1 MSFSDLGLNA
11 DLCQQLANNSYFEP
25 TAVQLAAIPAIL
37 AGKDVMAKAQTG
49 SGKTAAFCLP
59 VIQALT
65 NQRQPLSAKQIQA
78 VILAP
83 TRELAQQISA
93 SLESYLSNEQL
104 NHQLAYGGVTIEP
117 QIAYLA
123 AGANILVA
131 TPGRLLDLLIN
142 QHISINA
149 LRFLILDEADRLLD
163 MGFADDIKRILS
175 FTENKPQTLLF
186 SATFDDRFFKFGKP
200 MVNQQAVIDVQAQAN
215 KPADIEQRVYEI
227 DQQKKLAAACHL
239 LQQQQWPQALLFVRS
254 KKTADAVTNDLNE
267 QGINSVAIHGDKSQ
281 TKREQALQSF
291 IASDAQVLVATDVA
305 ARGIHIPQLPVVI
318 NYQLPHQAED
328 YIHRIG
334 RTGRAGAKGLAIS
347 LLAVDE
353 KHLMEAIQALL
364 PEPPLRQWLPGFEPN
379 LDADFSASKQGKKGK
394 GRGKRRR

>member
-1 MSFSDLGLNA
+1 MSFSDLGLSN
-11 DLCQQLANNSYFEP
+11 DLCQQLADNNYQLP
-25 TAVQLAAIPAIL
+25 TDIQVAAIPAIL

-59 VIQALT
+59 VVQTLISKQ
-65 NQRQPLSAKQIQA
+65 QPLAAKHVQA

-83 TRELAQQISA
+83 TRELAQQIAA
-93 SLESYLSNEQL
+93 SLESYLPNGQL
-104 NHQLAYGGVTIEP
+104 KHQLAYGGVAIEP
-117 QIAYLA
+117 QITNLA
-123 AGANILVA
+123 AGVDILVA

-149 LRFLILDEADRLLD
+149 LRILILDEADRLLD
-163 MGFADDIKRILS
+163 MGFADDIKRIVS
-175 FTENKPQTLLF
+175 FTDAKPQTLLF

-200 MVNQQAVIDVQAQAN
+200 LVNQQVVIDVEDEAG

-227 DQQKKLAAACHL
+227 DQQKKLAATCHL
-239 LQQQQWPQALLFVRS
+239 LKQQQWAQALLFVRS
-254 KKTADAVTNDLNE
+254 KKTADAVCHDLNQ

-281 TKREQALQSF
+281 AKREQALQNF
-291 IASDAQVLVATDVA
+291 IANDAQVLVATDVA

-353 KHLMEAIQALL
+353 KHLMEAIQEVL
-364 PEPPLRQWLPGFEPN
+364 PEQPLRQWLPGFEPN
-379 LDADFSASKQGKKGK
+379 LDADFSANKKSKKGN

>member
-1 MSFSDLGLNA
+1 MSFSDLGLSN
-11 DLCQQLANNSYFEP
+11 DLCQQLADNNYQLP
-25 TAVQLAAIPAIL
+25 TSIQLAAIPAIL

-59 VIQALT
+59 VIETLVA
-65 NQRQPLSAKQIQA
+65 QRQPLAAKQVQT

-93 SLESYLSNEQL
+93 SLESYLPNRQL
-104 NHQLAYGGVTIEP
+104 NHQVAYGGVAIDP
-117 QIAYLA
+117 QITNLDS
-123 AGANILVA
+123 GADILVA
-131 TPGRLLDLLIN
+131 TPGRMLDLLIN
-142 QHISINA
+142 QHISINE
-149 LRFLILDEADRLLD
+149 LRFLVLDEADRLLD
-163 MGFADDIKRILS
+163 MGFADDIKRIFS
-175 FTENKPQTLLF
+175 FTANKPQTLLF

-200 MVNQQAVIDVQAQAN
+200 LVNKQVVIDVEAEAS

-227 DQQKKLAAACHL
+227 DQQKKLAATCHL
-239 LQQQQWPQALLFVRS
+239 LKQQQWPQALLFVRS
-254 KKTADAVTNDLNE
+254 KKTADAVYHDLNE

-281 TKREQALQSF
+281 AKREQALQSF
-291 IASDAQVLVATDVA
+291 IANEAQVLVATDVA

-353 KHLMEAIQALL
+353 KHLMEAIQELL
-364 PEPPLRQWLPGFEPN
+364 PEQPLRQWLPGFEPN
-379 LDADFSASKQGKKGK
+379 LDADFSVSKKSKKSK
-394 GRGKRRR
+394 SRSKRRR

>member
-1 MSFSDLGLNA
+1 MSFTDLGLNA
-11 DLCQQLANNSYFEP
+11 DLCQQLTDNNYLEP
-25 TAVQLAAIPAIL
+25 TAIQAEAIPAIL

-59 VIQALT
+59 VIQALSA
-65 NQRQPLSAKQIQA
+65 QQQPLADKQVQA
-78 VILAP
+78 LVLAP

-93 SLESYLSNEQL
+93 SLESYLPNGQL
-104 NHQLAYGGVTIEP
+104 SHQLAYGGVAIEP
-117 QIAYLA
+117 QIANLS
-123 AGANILVA
+123 AGTNLLVA

-142 QHISINA
+142 QHISINK
-149 LRFLILDEADRLLD
+149 LDYLILDEADRLLD
-163 MGFADDIKRILS
+163 MGFADDIKRIVS
-175 FTENKPQTLLF
+175 FTEKKPQTLLF

-200 MVNQQAVIDVQAQAN
+200 LVSNQVVIDVAAQAS

-227 DQQKKLAAACHL
+227 DQQKKLAATCHL
-239 LQQQQWPQALLFVRS
+239 LKQQQWPQVLLFVRS
-254 KKTADAVTNDLNE
+254 KKTADAVSNDLNE
-267 QGINSVAIHGDKSQ
+267 QGITSDAIHGDKSQ
-281 TKREQALQSF
+281 AKREQALRDF
-291 IASDAQVLVATDVA
+291 IANEAQVLVATDVA

-353 KHLMEAIQALL
+353 KHLMEAIQKLL
-364 PEPPLRQWLPGFEPN
+364 PEPPLCQWLPGFEPN
-379 LDADFSASKQGKKGK
+379 LDADFSNSKKNKKGK